1 LKGKFKA
8 IQNMKYNITHKEKFY
23 CEFDEFTENITEN
36 KLIRSCLLYLE
47 KISKKEVNRQRI
59 KELLFVF
66 ADVETSKNI
75 RQDIQQTSTVN
86 RLHSHYAE
94 SLQRAKIFLL

>member
-1 LKGKFKA
+1 
-8 IQNMKYNITHKEKFY
+8 MKYNITHKEKFY